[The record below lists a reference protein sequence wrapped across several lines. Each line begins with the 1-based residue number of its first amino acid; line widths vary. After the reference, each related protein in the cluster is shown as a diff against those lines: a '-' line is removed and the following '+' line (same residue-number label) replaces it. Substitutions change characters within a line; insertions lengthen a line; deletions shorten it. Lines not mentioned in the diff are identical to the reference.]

1 MTSRFMQIFS
11 LKTSLDKLCENMVF
25 RLPVFPRIRTESAII
40 SLYGGRR
47 FSENPCSRAFHAV
60 HTTSNNTDQYLPH
73 FLHNWDVSSNQ
84 IINLGSGPE
93 IEDLQICRSIT
104 TSIISKLSFM
114 NAGTHII
121 FLKWLWLHFMRW
133 YDVSLFYFILKF
145 WKVNWGINITAY
157 VLFKKTRRWMG
168 QKGFI

>member
-1 MTSRFMQIFS
+1 MQVFS
-11 LKTSLDKLCENMVF
+11 LKTSLDKLCKNTVF
-25 RLPVFPRIRTESAII
+25 HVPVFPRIRTESAII
-40 SLYGGRR
+40 SLYSRIR
-47 FSENPCSRAFHAV
+47 VSENPCSRVFHAM
-60 HTTSNNTDQYLPH
+60 HTTNNNIDPYLPH

-114 NAGTHII
+114 NADTHII

-133 YDVSLFYFILKF
+133 YDVSLFYFIVKF
-145 WKVNWGINITAY
+145 WKMNWGINITAY
-157 VLFKKTRRWMG
+157 VLFKKREGEWVK
-168 QKGFI
+168 KGLSNIF

>member
-1 MTSRFMQIFS
+1 
-11 LKTSLDKLCENMVF
+11 MVF

-47 FSENPCSRAFHAV
+47 FSENPCSRAFHAM
-60 HTTSNNTDQYLPH
+60 HTTNNNTDQYLPH

-133 YDVSLFYFILKF
+133 CDVSLFYFIVKF
-145 WKVNWGINITAY
+145 WKMNWGINITTY
-157 VLFKKTRRWMG
+157 VLFKKREG
-168 QKGFI
+168 ECVKKDLSNIF